1 MTTGSPL
8 AVQWLRLGTLIA
20 RVLGSNPGQET
31 KIQQAVWHRQKKVM
45 ILKMI
50 SKHVRRM
57 NEPKKYLVGEMNI
70 TLSYIGLWGMKVREL
85 LGITT
90 TLMI

>member
-31 KIQQAVWHRQKKVM
+31 KIPQALWHRQKKVM

-57 NEPKKYLVGEMNI
+57 KEHSENFNKEKILRAKQ
-70 TLSYIGLWGMKVREL
+70 S
-85 LGITT
+85 
-90 TLMI
+90 

>member
-57 NEPKKYLVGEMNI
+57 NEHSENFNKEKILKN
-70 TLSYIGLWGMKVREL
+70 SKA
-85 LGITT
+85 
-90 TLMI
+90 

>member
-31 KIQQAVWHRQKKVM
+31 KIPQAVWHRQKKSHD
-45 ILKMI
+45 LKNDQQTCE
-50 SKHVRRM
+50 K
-57 NEPKKYLVGEMNI
+57 NE
-70 TLSYIGLWGMKVREL
+70 
-85 LGITT
+85 
-90 TLMI
+90 